1 MVLRA
6 SVLLP
11 LAIFGAS
18 ATALG
23 PKTYDYV
30 VVGGGTSGVTI
41 ASRLA
46 QNAQSVALIEAGDYY
61 EQSFPYAGIPGADG
75 VAIGS
80 DPAINVSAD
89 WGFVTAPQA
98 GANDREIHFA
108 RGKCLGGS
116 SALNFMVYQRPTA
129 QSMDKFAVEVGNEDY
144 SFDNILP
151 YYQKTVDFAAPN
163 ATARRSNAT
172 AGYEASAFTSEGGP
186 LSVSYPNY
194 AMPFSTWMERGMD
207 AIGIQ
212 QADDFNSGSL
222 LGYQWCAS
230 TIDPEDEHRSTSE
243 TAFLSPKAPSNLT
256 IYKKTLAKRILF
268 DDRQTAYGVL
278 VQDGQKTETIRAAK
292 EVILSAG
299 AFQSPQLLMVSGV
312 GPADALARHGIPVVS
327 ELAGVGQNMWDH
339 PWIAPTYRVNVE
351 TLTASANKLIKAG
364 LSSINTTAPATGIL
378 SNPLADFLAWEK
390 IPESLRSKFSS
401 KTLED
406 LAQFPEDWPEAEV
419 RSTLHCWSFIWLT
432 CGLFSI
438 CPPPLTSETRQTL
451 LLPSRRM
458 ATSMPR
464 S

>member
-1 MVLRA
+1 MVLGA

-11 LAIFGAS
+11 LAFFLS
-18 ATALG
+18 SVTALDL
-23 PKTYDYV
+23 KTYDYV

-46 QNAQSVALIEAGDYY
+46 QNSQSVALIEAGDYY
-61 EQSFPYAGIPGADG
+61 EKSFPYAGIPGADG
-75 VAIGS
+75 VPIGS
-80 DPAINVSAD
+80 DPATNVSVD
-89 WGFVTAPQA
+89 WGFVTSPQA

-116 SALNFMVYQRPTA
+116 SALNFMVYQRSVVQPILRVLYIHVVDFCRPTK
-129 QSMDKFAVEVGNEDY
+129 QSMDKFAVEVNSDDY

-151 YYQKTVDFAAPN
+151 YYQKTVDFTAPN
-163 ATARRSNAT
+163 DTARLGNAT
-172 AGYEASAFTSEGGP
+172 AGYDASAFTEGGP
-186 LSVSYPNY
+186 LPISYPNY

-212 QADDFNSGSL
+212 QIEDFNSGSL
-222 LGYQWCAS
+222 FGYQWCAS
-230 TIDPEDEHRSTSE
+230 TINPENEHRSTSE
-243 TAFLSPKAPSNLT
+243 TAFLSPKAPSSLT
-256 IYKKTLAKRILF
+256 IYKNTLAKRILF
-268 DDRQTAYGVL
+268 DDRKTAYGVS
-278 VQDGQKTETIRAAK
+278 VKDSQETKTILASK

-312 GPADALARHGIPVVS
+312 GPADALARHRIPVIS

-406 LAQFPEDWPEAEV
+406 LGQFPDDWPEAEV
-419 RSTLHCWSFIWLT
+419 RSTLPLLT
-432 CGLFSI
+432 VCI
-438 CPPPLTSETRQTL
+438 ADL
-451 LLPSRRM
+451 L
-458 ATSMPR
+458 AV
-464 S
+464 